1 MKIIKTIILFFLLIL
16 LFSSCST
23 NTSNNTEIFS
33 SIEIKEEDFFN
44 NRLQE
49 STSSVD
55 SLFPSIST
63 TQPFFEDSSISNV
76 SSSTSS
82 TTTVVESTTL
92 PLPTELLSEI
102 SSSIQKPSSTT
113 ITSTTIQEKLTES
126 TKTDYTFPITY
137 KDDSSTITITKE
149 WYKNAWCYAA
159 HLKFTDYSR
168 LGTACGNGY
177 YGGYETT
184 SHASNRLGAIL
195 TVNGCYS
202 APNLNYIVVRKGYIH
217 NGSSRSCWVPAI
229 YSSYTGKLIN
239 TWETGGVKDVAGKQV
254 SSLVSEGTL
263 TDTFNFGPPF
273 LSNGYIQSY
282 DNNSRAQ
289 RTFIGTNGNPGD
301 IWIVVSDG
309 RYNDGKSSG
318 LTAQECASYLLSK
331 GCTFGVPLD
340 GGGSSTLVYKG
351 KILNAVSEERAVV
364 DFLYFK

>member
-1 MKIIKTIILFFLLIL
+1 MRIIKFFLVICLIL
-16 LFSSCST
+16 SFTACTPPPSPSESVSELSSDLQTEHFSEMLSEVISVYTPLYPETTT
-23 NTSNNTEIFS
+23 NKENKTEIS
-33 SIEIKEEDFFN
+33 KENTTNMKTEQTAEKNTKNEIDK
-44 NRLQE
+44 
-49 STSSVD
+49 TPTTIV
-55 SLFPSIST
+55 PIIST
-63 TQPFFEDSSISNV
+63 TSEQ
-76 SSSTSS
+76 
-82 TTTVVESTTL
+82 TTL
-92 PLPTELLSEI
+92 VPAKKNS
-102 SSSIQKPSSTT
+102 
-113 ITSTTIQEKLTES
+113 
-126 TKTDYTFPITY
+126 YPITY
-137 KDDSSTITITKE
+137 SDSTCDITIYKE

-217 NGSSRSCWVPAI
+217 NGSSRGCWVPAI

-239 TWETGGVKDVAGKQV
+239 TWETGGVKGVAGRQV

-263 TDTFNFGPPF
+263 TDTFNFGPPI

-301 IWIVVSDG
+301 IWLVVSDG
-309 RYNDGKSSG
+309 RYNDGKSAG
-318 LTAQECASYLLSK
+318 LTGYECASYLLSK

-340 GGGSSTLVYKG
+340 GGGSSTMVYKG
-351 KILNAVSEERAVV
+351 KVLNAVSNERAVV
-364 DFLYFK
+364 DFVYFK